1 MQVMD
6 FIIGLRLE
14 LAMITN
20 RASPIDLNEAEE
32 IAKNIKSVSFIN
44 KNFLIITVILAVTKI
59 KKLKIQILKLKAE
72 LKKSK
77 YIVNLHYNHIS

>member
-59 KKLKIQILKLKAE
+59 KILLHFNLILKKI
-72 LKKSK
+72 KVK
-77 YIVNLHYNHIS
+77 